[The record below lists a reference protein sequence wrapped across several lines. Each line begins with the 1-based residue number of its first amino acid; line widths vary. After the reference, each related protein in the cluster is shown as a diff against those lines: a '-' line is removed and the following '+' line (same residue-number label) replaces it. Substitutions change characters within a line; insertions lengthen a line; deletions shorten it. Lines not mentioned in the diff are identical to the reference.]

1 MREKE
6 NRRGNDMYRNDGGK
20 ERTVEDRT
28 GRKDKTREDVTGEKR
43 RGRTEWQERRG
54 YCHHTESVWEL

>member
-6 NRRGNDMYRNDGGK
+6 NRRENDKYRNDGGK

-43 RGRTEWQERRG
+43 RGRTE
-54 YCHHTESVWEL
+54 